1 MLLGIK
7 LSNLTRDQKIL
18 KAKNFFF
25 TQFCRVPKLQHS
37 AKENLPRA
45 RLEAL
50 GKITLLPSVK

>member
-1 MLLGIK
+1 MFLGIK
-7 LSNLTRDQKIL
+7 LSNLTRDKKNL
-18 KAKNFFF
+18 KVKKNIF

-37 AKENLPRA
+37 AKENLPSA